1 MNIIRCD
8 PQRNAKTIILDSIE
22 KHGIVLLQGAPLSGK
37 TTVIEQLT
45 YSLNSRSSS
54 ASMIRSCNID
64 LYSSLNH
71 AVVQAF
77 GLPHWVA
84 SAADQVF
91 FSALRELVAKKPMV
105 LLIDDI
111 DVFFGGVRYSE
122 ACSYISSL
130 YRYIGAIK
138 IIGSFYNSTNVTRL
152 VTNLFPEKPLITELA
167 SMQLNDD
174 FRKFVC
180 DVAHRHGLRK
190 YQVKDE
196 AFVGR
201 LYQKTAG
208 ASGSVIQS
216 IALMARTGL
225 LVNGRVASVDL
236 LANFWMER
244 S

>member
-1 MNIIRCD
+1 MNIVRCD
-8 PQRNAKTIILDSIE
+8 PQRNARTTILDSFE

-45 YSLNSRSSS
+45 YSLNSRFSS
-54 ASMIRSCNID
+54 ATMIRSCNID

-77 GLPHWVA
+77 GLPYWVA
-84 SAADQVF
+84 SAADHVF
-91 FSALRELVAKKPMV
+91 FSALRELVTKKPMV

-130 YRYIGAIK
+130 YKHMGAIK
-138 IIGSFYNSTNVTRL
+138 IIGSFYKFANVNRL
-152 VTNLFPEKPLITELA
+152 VGDLFPDKPLITELA
-167 SMQLNDD
+167 SMQLNGD
-174 FRKFVC
+174 FRKFVF

-190 YQVKDE
+190 YQVEDE
-196 AFVGR
+196 AFVVR
-201 LYQKTAG
+201 LYQQTAG

-216 IALMARTGL
+216 IALLARSGL
-225 LVNGRVASVDL
+225 LVNGRIASVDL
-236 LANFWMER
+236 LRNFWMER
-244 S
+244 P